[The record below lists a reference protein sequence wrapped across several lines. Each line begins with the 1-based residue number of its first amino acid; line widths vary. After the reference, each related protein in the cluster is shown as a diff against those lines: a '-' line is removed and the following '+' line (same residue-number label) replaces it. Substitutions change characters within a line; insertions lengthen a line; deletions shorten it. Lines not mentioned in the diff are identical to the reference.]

1 VCAFGGGVDDG
12 AEVSDVV
19 AQSSIEEVTA
29 RLLDAKHALG
39 LDRVHGQIQP
49 AFQRRAPV
57 GLEGGVARPIVVL
70 RWMVSDLRRR
80 RRRSERDERHYDGPE
95 NDHRQEDRSE
105 RQIDAD

>member
-1 VCAFGGGVDDG
+1 MDDG

-39 LDRVHGQIQP
+39 LDCVHGQIQP
-49 AFQRRAPV
+49 AFQRRALV

-105 RQIDAD
+105 CQIDAD

>member
-1 VCAFGGGVDDG
+1 VDDG

-19 AQSSIEEVTA
+19 AQSSIEEVAA

-39 LDRVHGQIQP
+39 LDRVYGRIQP
-49 AFQRRAPV
+49 ASSVVRSSAWR
-57 GLEGGVARPIVVL
+57 GGAARSIVVM
-70 RWMVSDLRRR
+70 RGMVSDLRRR
-80 RRRSERDERHYDGPE
+80 RRRSERDERHHDGPE